1 MMDYFGIEDLLN
13 FMVEG
18 IDLQRA
24 AVIEEACERMLVH
37 PDKVGV
43 FVDDST
49 GEVGLSRHLTPSK
62 ITYFNPPGGPQ
73 AHKYRIITGDTP

>member
-1 MMDYFGIEDLLN
+1 MSDYFGIEDLLN

-18 IDLQRA
+18 IALQRA

-43 FVDDST
+43 FVNEST
-49 GEVGLSRHLTPSK
+49 GDVLLTRYGWPGT
-62 ITYFNPPGGPQ
+62 ITYFRPPGGPQ
-73 AHKYRIITGDTP
+73 ASRYRLITGDTS